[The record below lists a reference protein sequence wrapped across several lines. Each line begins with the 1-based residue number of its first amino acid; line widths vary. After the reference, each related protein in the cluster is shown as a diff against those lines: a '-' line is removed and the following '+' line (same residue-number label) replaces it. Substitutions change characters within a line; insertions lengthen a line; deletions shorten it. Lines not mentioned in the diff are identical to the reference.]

1 MVGKMRAFDFF
12 TYIYYTF
19 TTTHLLL
26 LTYYYLLTTTY
37 LLLTLHITHYTFFK
51 SITIL

>member
-1 MVGKMRAFDFF
+1 MRAFDFF
-12 TYIYYTF
+12 YLYLLHTYYYTL
-19 TTTHLLL
+19 TTTH
-26 LTYYYLLTTTY
+26 

>member
-1 MVGKMRAFDFF
+1 MRAFDFF
-12 TYIYYTF
+12 TYIYYIL

-26 LTYYYLLTTTY
+26 HTYYCTLTTTH
-37 LLLTLHITHYTFFK
+37 LLITLHITHYTFFK